1 MTAMSGNDTGRPGFR
16 AGHGRAEQWQDA
28 VEAALRQM
36 GDPPAGANLGFV
48 YMTDWLAPAGRA
60 ILTYLQQA
68 TGVEDWVGSV
78 GIGILAAGVEY
89 FDEPAV
95 VVMLASLPEGEFQL
109 FSPKNPLPV
118 AGSLTPAGNDA
129 AHLALVHADAH
140 TDDLSGHLTTLS
152 AGLSSGYLVGG
163 VTSSRTRSL
172 HFSRMGFE
180 DGLSGVV
187 FSSGITV
194 AVRLTQGCSP
204 LRHGPGQTPVRHRVT
219 AAEGNVI
226 ISLDGRPA
234 LDVLCEDLG
243 TTVEEAD
250 LHEIAHSIH
259 VGLPVRGSDTG
270 DYLVRNL
277 LGLDATRK
285 RLAIGDYVETDQSI
299 LFCRRD
305 VQTAHEDLLRMLD
318 HIQSGLAG
326 PPRGGLYFSCL
337 GRGERLFGRRSA
349 ELSIISERLGDVPLA
364 GFFCNGEIAHDR
376 LYGYTG
382 VLLLFT

>member
-1 MTAMSGNDTGRPGFR
+1 
-16 AGHGRAEQWQDA
+16 
-28 VEAALRQM
+28 
-36 GDPPAGANLGFV
+36 
-48 YMTDWLAPAGRA
+48 
-60 ILTYLQQA
+60 
-68 TGVEDWVGSV
+68 
-78 GIGILAAGVEY
+78 
-89 FDEPAV
+89 DEPAV

-109 FSPKNPLPV
+109 FSPKSPLPV
-118 AGSLTPAGNDA
+118 AGSLTPEGHEA

-140 TDDLSGHLTTLS
+140 TDDLSGQLTTLS

-172 HFSRMGFE
+172 HFARAGFE

-204 LRHGPGQTPVRHRVT
+204 LRHGPSRAPVRHRVT

-234 LDVLCEDLG
+234 LEVLCEDIG

-250 LHEIAHSIH
+250 LREIAHSIH

-277 LGLDATRK
+277 LGLDVTRK
-285 RLAIGDYVETDQSI
+285 RLAIGDYVEIEQSI

-349 ELSIISERLGDVPLA
+349 ELSIISERLRDVPLA

-382 VLLLFT
+382 VLVLFTGTPTC